1 MPHFETLERHHN
13 FAITLAFY
21 VIQSGQARRQGRG
34 AAGIVSPAA
43 AGASSAADVSAF
55 LGAGGGRLWASSG
68 IPGRAPYARI
78 SSDTSTS
85 WRPPCDRQD
94 GHGSYR
100 GTATGA
106 SAQLG

>member
-55 LGAGGGRLWASSG
+55 LGAGGGPSGRRLAFLVG
-68 IPGRAPYARI
+68 HHTPG
-78 SSDTSTS
+78 
-85 WRPPCDRQD
+85 
-94 GHGSYR
+94 
-100 GTATGA
+100 
-106 SAQLG
+106 